1 MAAAHPGIMHTILRF
16 RWHLETAAIR
26 GLQLILLAF
35 PVRIASLL
43 GTGLGWT
50 LFSVLRVQRRQ
61 TLENLNIAFGE
72 STTPAERLRIA
83 GKCYRNIGA
92 VLFEFLCFSR
102 LGKKKV
108 EDFMV
113 LENPE
118 VLEEALAK
126 GRGLVLAVAHLGNW
140 ELIGGGISSRGIPI
154 SAYVGRQHNPHADGI
169 INDLRRSMGM
179 GTISKEVGMRG
190 MLRMM
195 KKKGILALLPDQH
208 YSRNVHFVR
217 FFGRP
222 VSMAPGMGAL
232 ARHTGS
238 DVVFA
243 ESRRVGRFRYR
254 TRFHKLDIPPKGE
267 NEENDLLIISQ
278 AFMAALEDA
287 VRRNPEAYFWM
298 HKRWRRPP
306 SRDQLSDTNHAFLE
320 GLPLPEASRRP
331 KAGKKSREPG
341 AVAPP

>member
-1 MAAAHPGIMHTILRF
+1 MGAVQSGIMHTILRL
-16 RWHLETAAIR
+16 RWLLETAVIR
-26 GLQLILLAF
+26 GLQLFLLAF
-35 PVRIASLL
+35 PVRMASLL
-43 GTGLGWT
+43 GEGLGWT
-50 LFSVLRVQRRQ
+50 LYSVLRVQRRQ
-61 TLENLNIAFGE
+61 TLENLKIAFGDT
-72 STTPAERLRIA
+72 TTPAERKRIA

-92 VLFEFLCFSR
+92 VLFEFLCFFR

-140 ELIGGGISSRGIPI
+140 ELIGGGISSKGISI
-154 SAYVGRQHNPHADGI
+154 AAYVGRQHNPYADAI
-169 INDLRRSMGM
+169 INQSRRSMGM
-179 GTISKEVGMRG
+179 GTISKEMGMRG
-190 MLRMM
+190 MLRTM
-195 KKKGILALLPDQH
+195 KQNNILALLPDQH
-208 YSRNVHFVR
+208 FSRNTHFVR

-232 ARHTGS
+232 ARHTGA

-243 ESRRVGRFRYR
+243 ESCRVGRFRYR

-267 NEENDLLIISQ
+267 NEEYDLLIISQ

-298 HKRWRRPP
+298 HKRWRTPP
-306 SRDQLSDTNHAFLE
+306 SRDRLSDTNHAFLQ
-320 GLPLPEASRRP
+320 GLPPPETSRRP
-331 KAGKKSREPG
+331 KSGKKSKESGTADSP
-341 AVAPP
+341 